1 MRLSR
6 SLFASALLVTL
17 AGACTDPPI
26 DEDVFPPKGIMSG
39 TVSYMGPLPCS
50 KGGHV
55 VGNAILTLFNENALP
70 PPTGLGLSAHRL
82 VVVPGDVL
90 FAGVAHMIPKST
102 TGDLECPP
110 EGVNVQVSA
119 PWVIGP
125 VDPGVYQIRAF
136 FDYDGDWHAAFK
148 FANMVTK
155 GDVAGG
161 AIANISEALTG
172 GPVKYQGIEVGHRRE
187 DGTYFIPEDGY
198 LAQNVAVLL
207 AARVP
212 INRPYFHVS
221 EMRVGGDANGVPP
234 TIPLPTD
241 DQMTMPADYRLHN
254 ADPMKVH
261 DSLYWFR
268 FQAGLPEAEVPA
280 ASTDPFLFRLGDP
293 FLVQRYDANKDGV
306 IDNKDHITGTTL
318 PVTALGP
325 VISLTKLDREND
337 PSNLWRITQNVP
349 RVLTSL
355 VVTSPNMTTLA
366 LGLMGAVCSG
376 SQTCVAGKCC
386 TDATGT
392 DCLPDKECFDV
403 PVPLDSIRGYMRPSA
418 VCIENAADP
427 KSKTIIVT
435 PHEFDQQDPPKPVV
449 SDVEATRNDIAEQL
463 SRHIDGVEFVYG
475 CLPPGKFALNV
486 IYPSTGQAW
495 SIPNES
501 GICMPGENPG
511 DMTCG
516 SRDRLE
522 SQFRTVDIAPAS
534 DPAYCNSL
542 RERLDEYDPI
552 REYCLTPKERAAYI
566 NGTLWGGD
574 PDPL

>member
-1 MRLSR
+1 
-6 SLFASALLVTL
+6 
-17 AGACTDPPI
+17 
-26 DEDVFPPKGIMSG
+26 
-39 TVSYMGPLPCS
+39 
-50 KGGHV
+50 V
-55 VGNAILTLFNENALP
+55 VGNAILTLFDENALP

-90 FAGVAHMIPKST
+90 FAGVAHMIPKSA

-119 PWVIGP
+119 PWVVGP
-125 VDPGVYQIRAF
+125 VDAGVYQIRAF

-155 GDVAGG
+155 GDIAGG
-161 AIANISEALTG
+161 AIANISEALSG

-187 DGTYFIPEDGY
+187 DGSLFIPEDGY

-207 AARVP
+207 AAPVP
-212 INRPYFHVS
+212 INRPYFHIS

-234 TIPLPTD
+234 TIPFPTD
-241 DQMTMPADYRLHN
+241 DQLAMPADYRLHN

-280 ASTDPFLFRLGDP
+280 ASADPFLFRLGDP

-306 IDNKDHITGTTL
+306 IDAKDHITGTTL

-337 PSNLWRITQNVP
+337 PTNLWRITQNVP

-366 LGLMGAVCSG
+366 LGLMGATCSA

-386 TDATGT
+386 TDETGT
-392 DCLPDKECFDV
+392 DCVENKECFDV
-403 PVPLDSIRGYMRPSA
+403 PVPLDSIIGYMRPSA
-418 VCIENAADP
+418 VCIENAADA

-435 PHEFDQQDPPKPVV
+435 PYEFDLQDPPKPVV
-449 SDVEATRNDIAEQL
+449 SDVEATRKDIAEQL
-463 SRHIDGVEFVYG
+463 SRSIDGVEFVYG

-501 GICMPGENPG
+501 GICMPGEAAG

-516 SRDRLE
+516 DRNRLE

-534 DPAYCNSL
+534 DPAYCNSMRKPL
-542 RERLDEYDPI
+542 NEYDAV

-574 PDPL
+574 PNPL

>member
-6 SLFASALLVTL
+6 SLIASALLVTL
-17 AGACTDPPI
+17 VGACTDPPI

-70 PPTGLGLSAHRL
+70 PPAGLGLSAHRL

-90 FAGVAHMIPKST
+90 FAGVAHMIPKSA

-119 PWVIGP
+119 PWVVGP
-125 VDPGVYQIRAF
+125 VDAGVYQIRAF

-155 GDVAGG
+155 GDIAGG
-161 AIANISEALTG
+161 AIANITEALSG
-172 GPVKYQGIEVGHRRE
+172 GPVKYQGIEVGHRGE
-187 DGTYFIPEDGY
+187 DGSLFIPEDGY

-221 EMRVGGDANGVPP
+221 EMRAGGDANGVPP

-241 DQMTMPADYRLHN
+241 DQLTMPSDYRLYN
-254 ADPMKVH
+254 ADPMQVH

-268 FQAGLPEAEVPA
+268 FQAGLPAAEMAPA
-280 ASTDPFLFRLGDP
+280 SADPFLFRLGDP

-306 IDNKDHITGTTL
+306 IDAKDHITGTVL
-318 PVTALGP
+318 PVIALGP

-337 PSNLWRITQNVP
+337 PTNLWRITQNSP

-366 LGLMGAVCSG
+366 LGLMGATCSA
-376 SQTCVAGKCC
+376 SQTCVAGRCC

-392 DCLPDKECFDV
+392 DCVANKECFDV

-435 PHEFDQQDPPKPVV
+435 PHEFDQQKPPKPVV
-449 SDVEATRNDIAEQL
+449 SDVEATRKDIAEQL
-463 SRHIDGVEFVYG
+463 SRSIDGVEFVYG

-495 SIPNES
+495 SLPNES
-501 GICMPGENPG
+501 GICMPGEAAG

-516 SRDRLE
+516 DRDRLE

-534 DPAYCNSL
+534 DPAYCNSR
-542 RERLDEYDPI
+542 REALNVYDPI
-552 REYCLTPKERAAYI
+552 REYCLTPKEREAYI

-574 PDPL
+574 PNPL